1 MDLHTQKGT
10 LFVQF
15 RLKQSGIT
23 NLMYIIEEYKKEQ
36 RLAIPYSS
44 LMQASINTLIQDGF
58 SVKYTKNHK
67 DSMFY
72 LSSLTKIL
80 IKVFKVCHFFFD
92 TLELL
97 VPYIR
102 SKLFLF

>member
-1 MDLHTQKGT
+1 MEDFHEQK
-10 LFVQF
+10 F

-23 NLMYIIEEYKKEQ
+23 NLIYIIEDYEKGQ
-36 RLAIPYSS
+36 RLTIPHSS

-72 LSSLTKIL
+72 LSSLTRIL
-80 IKVFKVCHFFFD
+80 IKIFK
-92 TLELL
+92 EK
-97 VPYIR
+97 
-102 SKLFLF
+102 KLGRL